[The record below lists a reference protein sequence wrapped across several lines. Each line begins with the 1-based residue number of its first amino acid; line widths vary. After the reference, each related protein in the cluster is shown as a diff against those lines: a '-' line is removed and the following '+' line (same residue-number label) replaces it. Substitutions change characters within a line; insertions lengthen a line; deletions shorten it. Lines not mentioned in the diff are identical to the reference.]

1 MIPNSAIFVDQC
13 LVQPSSEML
22 PPAADGNN
30 YRDLQPDFIHRTLR
44 DLGILQKRRQKNVR
58 GR

>member
-1 MIPNSAIFVDQC
+1 
-13 LVQPSSEML
+13 ML